1 MAISN
6 SFLLF
11 FLLSCSWVFVGF
23 GQGQGDTLPCVQKL
37 LPCQPYMKVDS
48 PPASCCVPMKQL
60 VADDKAC
67 LCKVINNPGILQS
80 LNITKTDAVNLAKNC
95 GASADLSVCNKIVI
109 PSPGS
114 TPSAPS
120 NGTTPSPPPKSAASA
135 ASFHHVAAYLS
146 LPVAVLIFTK
156 SSN

>member
-1 MAISN
+1 M
-6 SFLLF
+6 LM
-11 FLLSCSWVFVGF
+11 GF
-23 GQGQGDTLPCVQKL
+23 CGFWPRTRRHTAVCAETVAMSTLCEGGFATGV
-37 LPCQPYMKVDS
+37 V
-48 PPASCCVPMKQL
+48 CCVPMKQL

-135 ASFHHVAAYLS
+135 ASFHHVAAYPS